1 MKNFSSFCI
10 KVLAILLIVI
20 VFIPDNY
27 AQILNYAEST
37 MFLVPIGNNGIPVL
51 NNGITNPTLYAPYA
65 NPLYSNIN
73 ITQHPAPQNEP
84 AVKINRKY
92 QNVVLAAY
100 RDFRYGVEPS
110 AMRRVGYSYSTDMG
124 LTWSVSTLLDST
136 LIPDEPRNSDP
147 VIGCDSAGNFYI
159 GVIALNTIN
168 TNGYLLVYKST
179 DKGVTFPFAY
189 TVASSSGTGEDKE
202 YIANDLVQGSPYYN
216 SIYFSW
222 TRILGST
229 SARVMCTKS
238 TNGGVNWT
246 TPVAVSDLSS
256 GVQGSQPVIST
267 NGQVNI
273 LWVKNNGTDA
283 IVYFDKSTDGGVTF
297 GTDVIISTGS
307 SPYGLPNNAST
318 FPSIAADV
326 SGGIRNGYLY
336 SVFCDSRNGDP
347 DVFLSR
353 STNSG
358 NNWSNPVR
366 INNDSIGNGK
376 VQFWPWISVNE
387 TGNIAVIWYDTR
399 NTATN
404 SIVEAY
410 LGRSSDG
417 GLTFT
422 NELLSTQPSPTN
434 VSGSTVRFGDYIC
447 VDYWANKIIPVWTDE
462 RIDGVNMEIF
472 TAMYPLVKANSISN
486 NIPSDFS
493 IEQNYPNP
501 FNPSTTIRF
510 LVKESKL
517 ILIKVYDITGKEIST
532 IINDILSPGTY
543 ETKFDAGK
551 LSSGVYFY
559 TLFADGIRKD
569 TKKMVLIK

>member
-10 KVLAILLIVI
+10 KVFAILLIVI

-283 IVYFDKSTDGGVTF
+283 TNTVNAMNKSATGDFKVMIDPKTNKLSCTGTGKTKMEGLIKFAIENENVKVNLITTRDNKYNGEYFA
-297 GTDVIISTGS
+297 TGMY
-307 SPYGLPNNAST
+307 YGSKT
-318 FPSIAADV
+318 
-326 SGGIRNGYLY
+326 
-336 SVFCDSRNGDP
+336 
-347 DVFLSR
+347 
-353 STNSG
+353 
-358 NNWSNPVR
+358 
-366 INNDSIGNGK
+366 
-376 VQFWPWISVNE
+376 
-387 TGNIAVIWYDTR
+387 
-399 NTATN
+399 
-404 SIVEAY
+404 
-410 LGRSSDG
+410 
-417 GLTFT
+417 
-422 NELLSTQPSPTN
+422 
-434 VSGSTVRFGDYIC
+434 
-447 VDYWANKIIPVWTDE
+447 
-462 RIDGVNMEIF
+462 IDGVENTYQIFNIKHAEKYEEAGGSSVGESAMHEIGESF
-472 TAMYPLVKANSISN
+472 MGGMIFENPGTGYNSDRRDKLHSFIESDIEEEQYYPKQDQEGNIYGYYDEKN
-486 NIPSDFS
+486 NFIPLYDF
-493 IEQNYPNP
+493 
-501 FNPSTTIRF
+501 
-510 LVKESKL
+510 K
-517 ILIKVYDITGKEIST
+517 TGKT
-532 IINDILSPGTY
+532 
-543 ETKFDAGK
+543 
-551 LSSGVYFY
+551 VYQ
-559 TLFADGIRKD
+559 I
-569 TKKMVLIK
+569 KK